1 MNFKLSALVAAAL
14 LASGSAH
21 AMTPANDV
29 ASGNATLLLTVIDAN
44 YNNGAGRS
52 YTRSLEVAMNDF
64 GTQNRATGGFSTIV
78 DTLSTPMTWS
88 ADSLWTTFTA
98 GMTAQEIAGL
108 QWDVT
113 ALDQTGTS
121 AADQKRIITTSA
133 DNLVSLVAQSGTSI
147 ANNET
152 QNATQNQQS
161 YWGAVVAAMGSGKEI
176 IVDDATSQAF
186 AVSVAVHGGNLGAT
200 ISDFS
205 TLTNVGDSMGFYY
218 LTRSSSSN
226 TAEAIAAAYG
236 NVYGASTFTLAAD
249 GTLTFANAAPV
260 PEAST
265 YGMMLAGLGLV
276 GFMAGRRRR
285 A

>member
-64 GTQNRATGGFSTIV
+64 CTQNRATGGFSTIV

-113 ALDQTGTS
+113 ALVQTGTS
-121 AADQKRIITTSA
+121 AADQ
-133 DNLVSLVAQSGTSI
+133 
-147 ANNET
+147 
-152 QNATQNQQS
+152 
-161 YWGAVVAAMGSGKEI
+161 
-176 IVDDATSQAF
+176 
-186 AVSVAVHGGNLGAT
+186 
-200 ISDFS
+200 
-205 TLTNVGDSMGFYY
+205 
-218 LTRSSSSN
+218 
-226 TAEAIAAAYG
+226 
-236 NVYGASTFTLAAD
+236 
-249 GTLTFANAAPV
+249 
-260 PEAST
+260 
-265 YGMMLAGLGLV
+265 
-276 GFMAGRRRR
+276 
-285 A
+285 